1 MLCPEVVAV
10 GCPSTDILLSDSGM
24 HRAVGG
30 AAYITALAARLA
42 GARVGLVARVP
53 RNLPTDVARAFGP
66 GGLQRLGLRLS
77 DGSLPSFQIAYDEQH
92 NASYGE
98 FSAGIEAQ
106 LCAADFPEDW
116 LQGVRIVHLASIAGD
131 VALQL
136 QFLDELQARGYRG
149 MVSAGTYLRMVKAS
163 PERVGELLLRS
174 DLFFCNER
182 EAELLLPDGPPR
194 QWPGMLCV
202 TCGADGVR
210 VWSHGTSRTYP
221 AAKGEIVDAT
231 GAGDAFCGGFL
242 GAVARGVEPVSAA
255 LAIAGE
261 ALSGPGATP
270 LIEHIERDMTP
281 RVEVDDAR
289 VQVLGQ
295 ALSEVASTAALDF
308 CGFPFPEADDPLA
321 LAALAAATLHQYG
334 FWNADLDGWQEP
346 MYALADGRRFKGSDY
361 IWQAFTRAAQHD
373 PSVFDPQRMAAE
385 PDLFSRMC
393 LDDDG
398 HCPLPDLDSHIQLHR
413 SYGAALARD
422 YPRGFIEILEE
433 VREDARPA
441 AALLRKLS
449 ELPGYA
455 EDPLAKKA
463 NLLVVMLAAR
473 PEGFL
478 ELRDPESIQPIV
490 DYHLMRGCLR
500 TGCVGILD
508 PDLRRRIEAR
518 SWVDGEEE
526 REIRAAAFA
535 AIEQLVSVSGRSVA
549 QVDGFFFLNGRAR
562 CLEDREPR
570 CEECPVRESCARET
584 SLFQP
589 IFRTT
594 AY

>member
-10 GCPSTDILLSDSGM
+10 GCPSTDILLSDKGM

-53 RNLPTDVARAFGP
+53 RCLPTDVARAFGP
-66 GGLQRLGLRLS
+66 GGLDRLGLRLAE
-77 DGSLPSFQIAYDEQH
+77 GSLPAFQIAYDDQH

-98 FSAGIEAQ
+98 FSPGVEAQ
-106 LCAADFPEDW
+106 LCAADFPEAW
-116 LQGVRIVHLASIAGD
+116 IQGVHIVHLASIAGD

-136 QFLDELQARGYRG
+136 QFLDELQARGYG
-149 MVSAGTYLRMVKAS
+149 GLVSAGTYLRMVRAS

-182 EAELLLPDGPPR
+182 EAELLFPEGPPR
-194 QWPGMLCV
+194 HWSGMLCV
-202 TCGADGVR
+202 TCGGDGVR
-210 VWSHGTSRTYP
+210 VWSHGTSRSYP
-221 AAKGEIVDAT
+221 AARGEIVDAT

-242 GAVARGVEPVSAA
+242 GALARGLEPVPAA
-255 LAIAGE
+255 LAIAAE
-261 ALSGPGATP
+261 ALSGQGATP

-281 RVEVDDAR
+281 RAEVDEDR
-289 VQVLGQ
+289 VQIMAR
-295 ALSEVASTAALDF
+295 ALRAAATTSALDF

-321 LAALAAATLHQYG
+321 LDNLAAATLHQYG
-334 FWNADLDGWQEP
+334 FWNADLGGWQEP

-361 IWQAFTRAAQHD
+361 IWQAFTRAAQRD
-373 PSVFDPQRMAAE
+373 ASVFDPERMAGE
-385 PDLFSRMC
+385 PDLFVSMC
-393 LDDDG
+393 RGDDG
-398 HCPLPDLDSHIQLHR
+398 RCPLPDLDSHVALHR
-413 SYGAALARD
+413 SYGAALVRD
-422 YPRGFIEILEE
+422 YPGGFIEVLEE
-433 VREDARPA
+433 VRDEARPA
-441 AALLRKLS
+441 AALLAKLS

-500 TGCVGILD
+500 TGCVRILD
-508 PDLRRRIEAR
+508 PDLRRRVEER
-518 SWVDGEEE
+518 TWVDGEEE
-526 REIRAAAFA
+526 RAIRAAAFA
-535 AIEQLVSVSGRSVA
+535 AIEQLVKVSGCSVA
-549 QVDGFFFLNGRAR
+549 QVDGFFFVNGRAR
-562 CLEDREPR
+562 CLEDREPQ

-584 SLFQP
+584 RLFQP